1 MNRSYFEHVEG
12 KAKPESATWEVVIY
26 EDPEAIDVVEHEVP
40 PPELARL
47 MTRHE
52 RIVTGCTR
60 NNAERR
66 ELDLLI
72 RALSGS
78 TRE

>member
-1 MNRSYFEHVEG
+1 MTRSYFEHVEQR
-12 KAKPESATWEVVIY
+12 KQHESVAFDVVEFTPEPSVE
-26 EDPEAIDVVEHEVP
+26 VVEHEVP

-60 NNAERR
+60 NSAERR
-66 ELDLLI
+66 DLDALI

-78 TRE
+78 TR